1 MLSGKNGG
9 STVRFVSET
18 EIRVADVVLDLDS
31 AAAMFS
37 GPPTRH
43 RFPMLKSAE
52 MVRLYDRVLGGRRIE
67 GGCAREASMLLKL
80 DQRT

>member
-9 STVRFVSET
+9 SRVRFVSET

-31 AAAMFS
+31 TAAMSS

-43 RFPMLKSAE
+43 RFPMLTTSIGDSSL
-52 MVRLYDRVLGGRRIE
+52 V
-67 GGCAREASMLLKL
+67 
-80 DQRT
+80 